1 MSGERPILILTAS
14 AGAGHTM
21 AAQAVAAAMA
31 AAAPD
36 QRVEVHDV
44 LAWGTRLFRRLYGG
58 GYAAIIRHAPA
69 LMGWLYDR
77 VDCSSRGL
85 GERGR
90 RLVQECLTGRIARHL
105 LHRNP
110 RLVINTHY
118 LPAEIIANLRRRGRL
133 DCPQVIVTTD
143 LETHRIWVQEPAERY
158 YTATE
163 LGGAYLAT
171 WGVAAER
178 IRVAGIPVRPA
189 FAEVLTPGAV
199 RARLG
204 LSPEGPVVLLLCG
217 ALGMGPAE
225 AALRQLLELPR
236 DTQVVAI
243 AGRNERLRR
252 RLAALAGPAGRRVS
266 VIGFTERGHEYMRAA
281 DVAVTKPGGLT
292 VSEALVCHLPLVL
305 LDPIPGQETRNSDYL
320 LEHGA
325 ALKVNNVRLLRYRVH
340 ELLSAP
346 ERMARMRAAAAA
358 LAKPSAARD
367 IAWDALGLLGR
378 SERVDLTKP
387 AAAQESAGDPG

>member
-21 AAQAVAAAMA
+21 AARAVAAATTA
-31 AAAPD
+31 EAPGE
-36 QRVEVHDV
+36 RLEVHDV
-44 LAWGTRLFRRLYGG
+44 LAWGTALFRRLYGG

-90 RLVQECLTGRIARHL
+90 RLVQECFIGPIARHL
-105 LHRNP
+105 LRRNP
-110 RLVINTHY
+110 KLVINTHY

-171 WGVAAER
+171 WGVPPEH
-178 IRVAGIPVRPA
+178 IRTTGIPVRPA
-189 FAEVLTPGAV
+189 FAEVLTPGAA
-199 RARLG
+199 RARVG
-204 LSPEGPVVLLLCG
+204 LDPERPVVLLLCG

-225 AALRQLLELPR
+225 AALRQLVELPP
-236 DTQVVAI
+236 DTQIVAV

-252 RLAALAGPAGRRVS
+252 RLTALAGPAGRRVS

-325 ALKVNNVRLLRYRVH
+325 AWKVNNVRLLRYRVN

-346 ERMARMRAAAAA
+346 ERVVRMRAATAA
-358 LAKPSAARD
+358 LARPCAARD
-367 IAWDALGLLGR
+367 IARDALGLLGR
-378 SERVDLTKP
+378 SEWVGLTNP
-387 AAAQESAGDPG
+387 AAAQESAGGPG